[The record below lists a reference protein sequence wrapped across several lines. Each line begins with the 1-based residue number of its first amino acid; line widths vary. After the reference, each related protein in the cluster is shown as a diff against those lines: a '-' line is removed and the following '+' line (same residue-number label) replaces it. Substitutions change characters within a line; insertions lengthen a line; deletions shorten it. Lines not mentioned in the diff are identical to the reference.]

1 MSQLKVLN
9 IDQRL
14 AQVGVGSSRA
24 GMNITHNRRTMRLRE
39 ETPQV
44 QIETSTPKFSVN
56 RRKINAE
63 MNLYGPVELTKKH
76 RDKGKQTV
84 LSGIRR
90 AGQEGD
96 FLGDARRPGQQ
107 IGQLARN
114 NAMAAA
120 MRKKDFNIGLM
131 PQSMPE
137 MTWDTGSVNINWTR
151 HSLVIDWD
159 GDYMPQ
165 LTVDI
170 KFPVDIHLRAEPY
183 FSVTVEDLKTPGKT
197 TGLSFDQWI

>member
-1 MSQLKVLN
+1 MTLKQIR
-9 IDQRL
+9 IDQQM
-14 AQVGVGSSRA
+14 AEVGIRSAHAS
-24 GMNITHNRRTMRLRE
+24 MNITHPRKTMRIRE
-39 ETPQV
+39 ETPRM
-44 QIETSTPKFSVN
+44 QIETTLPTFRVN
-56 RRKINAE
+56 RRKLNAE
-63 MNLYGPVELTKKH
+63 MNLYGPVELTKRH

-84 LSGIRR
+84 MSGIRR

-96 FLGDARRPGQQ
+96 FLGDIRIRGQK
-107 IGQLARN
+107 IGQLAKN

-120 MRKKDFNIGLM
+120 MRKKEFNIGLM
-131 PQSMPE
+131 PQSRPE
-137 MTWDTGSVNINWTR
+137 ITWDTGSVNINWTR

-170 KFPVDIHLRAEPY
+170 EFPVDIHLSAEPY
-183 FSVTVEDLKTPGKT
+183 FSITVEDLKTPGKT